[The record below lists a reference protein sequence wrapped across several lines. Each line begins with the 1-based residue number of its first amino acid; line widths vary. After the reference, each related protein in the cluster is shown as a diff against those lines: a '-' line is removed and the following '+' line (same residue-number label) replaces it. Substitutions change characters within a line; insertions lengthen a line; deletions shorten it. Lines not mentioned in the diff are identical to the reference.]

1 MLVVSVQTSDAG
13 MMVTIGCIYVSGFF
27 GHRAS
32 CKKVMSP
39 AEHKVLV
46 DYLCLTQFSVY
57 MRKERDYLCGLPL
70 EIAISVVGSE
80 VETSVCV
87 KSK

>member
-1 MLVVSVQTSDAG
+1 MFL
-13 MMVTIGCIYVSGFF
+13 GFF
-27 GHRAS
+27 WS
-32 CKKVMSP
+32 QSFLQKVMPP
-39 AEHKVLV
+39 AENKVLM

-80 VETSVCV
+80 IETSVCM
-87 KSK
+87 